1 MNEQSKGMKIL
12 YTVFLLAVT
21 ARTVIA
27 LYDRFNESDKKECDC
42 KNKLK

>member
-1 MNEQSKGMKIL
+1 MGDQGKGLKLL

-27 LYDRFNESDKKECDC
+27 IYDRFNKKDDQ
-42 KNKLK
+42 NKLKQ